1 MAITGLTDRD
11 ALGLTLFVPYGRH
24 EAAAAFYIDAFGAT
38 SPRHWIHPKTGE
50 IAGIDVAIGQATFT
64 VCGANPRREADPN
77 LPGPCAVPAP
87 GRGSTIFQICVDDL
101 DATLER
107 ALALGATVRTPIQDA
122 DWGDRVATIVDPF
135 GHIWSLA
142 AIQNWISVPD
152 YNARGNIQLIEA
164 A

>member
-1 MAITGLTDRD
+1 MAITGLTARD
-11 ALGLTLFVPYGRH
+11 ALGLTLVVPHGCH

-50 IAGIDVAIGQATFT
+50 VAGIDITIGQATFT
-64 VCGANPRREADPN
+64 VCSANPRREADPN
-77 LPGPCAVPAP
+77 LPGPCAVPPP

-101 DATLER
+101 EATLER
-107 ALALGATVRTPIQDA
+107 ALKLGATLHTPIQDA

-142 AIQNWISVPD
+142 AIQNWMSVPD